1 VYLLCVQVNGFAQQN
16 TSIQYYFVDDA
27 SIAKPKLQFSF
38 NDVNTAYTYVNELPA
53 TLRFQGFVA
62 ASIDSMYTTDTLI
75 QVWLYT
81 GKKYKW
87 INIGTRNL
95 QKEEASQIGF
105 SASDYERKPVNFD
118 DLIQYKL
125 NWVAYNENK
134 GYPFASA
141 MLDSIAFNGD
151 SVSAVFY
158 FYKNQFYAI
167 DSIRNLGRLKLNR
180 KFLQRYLSLP
190 TGSVYKKATLQTID
204 KKMADLA
211 FVEVQG
217 PSSVSLHPKTATVN
231 LNVVN
236 RKSSEL
242 SAILGFLPNANNQD
256 KLQITGDVNIDLKN
270 VFGGGEGLLLKF
282 QALQPESPRVNIGFD
297 KPYVFNTNF
306 GIGGLFEL
314 FKKDSSF
321 LQLSAQAFV
330 QTNQGLK
337 STFKLILQSQST
349 SILQGGIDTNRVV
362 QTKQLPDVIDVSAIN
377 TALQY
382 EFRNTNYRFNPLRGW
397 ELFNNISIGIKTIK
411 TNEAITKLT
420 TGGFNF
426 SSLYDSLQLRS
437 YQLRV
442 KSVTSKFVQL
452 TKTTTLKLSLQAGL
466 YQSPNIFRNEVY
478 QIGGFKLL
486 RGFDEESIYATK
498 YAVFTTEYRALFDV
512 NSYFFSFVDAGV
524 TQTKYALLNG
534 NNNFFSGGLGI
545 VYQTKAGLLNLSF
558 AVGKRNDIPFSLRQ
572 SSKIHFGYI
581 NYF

>member
-1 VYLLCVQVNGFAQQN
+1 VYLLCVQVNCFAQQN

-27 SIAKPKLQFSF
+27 STVKPKLQFSF
-38 NDVNTAYTYVNELPA
+38 NDVNTAYIYVNELPS
-53 TLRFQGFVA
+53 TLRLQGFVA
-62 ASIDSMYTTDTLI
+62 ASIDSIYTTDTLI

-81 GKKYKW
+81 GKKYNW
-87 INIGTRNL
+87 INIATRNL

-105 SASDYERKPVNFD
+105 SASNYEHKPVNFD

-125 NWVAYNENK
+125 NWVTYNENK

-158 FYKNQFYAI
+158 FFKNQFYTI

-231 LNVVN
+231 LNVIN

-349 SILQGGIDTNRVV
+349 SILQGGIDTNRVI

-420 TGGFNF
+420 AGGFNF

-498 YAVFTTEYRALFDV
+498 YTVFTTEYRALFDV